1 MKKIVIMGT
10 LTFLSL
16 LTAAF
21 VAGAGSGSASI
32 DRTVVSGFS
41 LNDFMGRW
49 YEIARFDHSFER
61 GMDYVTAD
69 YTLLEDGTVE
79 VINRGVRDGEPQMA
93 EGRAKTTDTPGHLR
107 VSFFWIFYSDYNV
120 LAMGDNGEWALIGSK
135 SPKYL
140 WIMSRTPR
148 LEPDLLKKA
157 LDTASARG
165 YDTSKLIYVEQR

>member
-1 MKKIVIMGT
+1 MKILALLSAVVVSCAAGT
-10 LTFLSL
+10 
-16 LTAAF
+16 
-21 VAGAGSGSASI
+21 GSGPATI
-32 DRTVVSGFS
+32 DRTVVSEFS
-41 LNDFMGRW
+41 LEDFMGRW

-79 VINRGVRDGEPQMA
+79 VINRGMRDGEQQMA
-93 EGRAKTTDTPGHLR
+93 EGRAKTTDTPGRLR

-120 LAMGDNGEWALIGSK
+120 LAMGDGGEWAIIGSQ

-140 WIMSRTPR
+140 WILSRTPHI
-148 LEPDLLKKA
+148 EPA
-157 LDTASARG
+157 VMQTILDTASRRG